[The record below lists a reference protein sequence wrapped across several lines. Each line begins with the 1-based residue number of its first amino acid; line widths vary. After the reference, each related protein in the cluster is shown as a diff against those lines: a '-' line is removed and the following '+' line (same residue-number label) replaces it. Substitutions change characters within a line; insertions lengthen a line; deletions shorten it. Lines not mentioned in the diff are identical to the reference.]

1 MTLCSSPV
9 LNASRATAQVG
20 KFTAGGVGVVLEEL
34 LGLFVLRL
42 FLLVSMVWQEKHKYM
57 GSDDVAMSVGEG
69 APEKEW
75 IDVRAFHP

>member
-1 MTLCSSPV
+1 
-9 LNASRATAQVG
+9 
-20 KFTAGGVGVVLEEL
+20 
-34 LGLFVLRL
+34 
-42 FLLVSMVWQEKHKYM
+42 M